1 MNKKGFTLIEILF
14 ALTIVGI
21 VAAVCITGLRANIKT
36 HEVDAFSKK
45 ALQIYSS
52 AVYEIM
58 NSPQAPT
65 NFRCEHALEYISKG
79 TITGSTSTTTYTT
92 GDGMQWTCNS
102 HWTVTITYPDE
113 LGSCQIVTKSTGLV
127 QGGTCGDLPH
137 SAADMEEDTTEYGNV
152 NTATDDELDDEGD
165 INNLAQ

>member
-21 VAAVCITGLRANIKT
+21 VAAVCITGLRANIKN

-52 AVYEIM
+52 AIYEIM
-58 NSPQAPT
+58 NAPQAPT

-137 SAADMEEDTTEYGNV
+137 SAADMEEDTTEYGSTNL
-152 NTATDDELDDEGD
+152 NAIDDHLNDEGD
-165 INNLAQ
+165 EQTNQ